1 MSSNKD
7 IGLNAPLPI
16 PAEATRM
23 GTVGCL
29 KFLIFDPICIQK
41 CKCIKVNNC
50 RVISMA
56 TKQHVKQAKI
66 GLLFLPCITDE
77 GKKFISFNFFCFFMF
92 VCWYVSMSVTFLLPP
107 KYGHRYVNKVTTE
120 ETSVV
125 PCSYDP
131 SPYIYIN
138 CYF

>member
-16 PAEATRM
+16 PAEAKRM

-29 KFLIFDPICIQK
+29 KLLYFDLLRIQK

-56 TKQHVKQAKI
+56 TKQNVKEAKI
-66 GLLFLPCITDE
+66 GLLFLPCITDD

-92 VCWYVSMSVTFLLPP
+92 VCGYVSMSVPF
-107 KYGHRYVNKVTTE
+107 
-120 ETSVV
+120 
-125 PCSYDP
+125 
-131 SPYIYIN
+131 
-138 CYF
+138 